1 VKRETTQLEKTVLCL
16 SQEMWEKGDNSI
28 RENSCMFI
36 SRNMGLSPFSHIS
49 GDKHNTI
56 FFN

>member
-1 VKRETTQLEKTVLCL
+1 MKRETTQLEKTVLCL

-36 SRNMGLSPFSHIS
+36 SRNVGK
-49 GDKHNTI
+49 GR
-56 FFN
+56 